1 MQRLVQDAGE
11 KCACGGCRV
20 GGGAYLSSDIR
31 LGAVSLVGLVW

>member
-11 KCACGGCRV
+11 KCACGGTGR
-20 GGGAYLSSDIR
+20 GGGAHLQSDIR

>member
-11 KCACGGCRV
+11 KCACA
-20 GGGAYLSSDIR
+20 GGGGVQSDIR